1 MGASAV
7 LDSMCTMK
15 KTMGQL
21 PKKNALRSIDNW
33 VIIRALFAFL
43 IFLFMVSCGTQS
55 SEEKGAEVAFRE
67 MAVESSAVSRM
78 LPLISP
84 SHVPPERHLTPAQ
97 QFLFTYLAQ
106 SNPADLVVT
115 RPHSQ
120 GNWRIEKIFMLDDC
134 VAVQMTEGHYL
145 ETLFFVEYRDGWRL
159 KGRIIPKDHE

>member
-1 MGASAV
+1 
-7 LDSMCTMK
+7 MK
-15 KTMGQL
+15 KTMGQF
-21 PKKNALRSIDNW
+21 PKGVAIRSIGNG

-43 IFLFMVSCGTQS
+43 ILLFMVSCGTQS

-67 MAVESSAVSRM
+67 MAVESRAVLKM

-97 QFLFTYLAQ
+97 QFLFTYLAKTD
-106 SNPADLVVT
+106 PADLVVT
-115 RPHSQ
+115 RPHGQ
-120 GNWRIEKIFMLDDC
+120 GSWRIEKIFMLDDC

-145 ETLFFVEYRDGWRL
+145 ETLFYIQYSEGWRL

>member
-1 MGASAV
+1 
-7 LDSMCTMK
+7 
-15 KTMGQL
+15 MGQIL
-21 PKKNALRSIDNW
+21 KRLEMHSVSQRGMT
-33 VIIRALFAFL
+33 RALLPFL
-43 IFLFMVSCGTQS
+43 ISLLMVSCGTQS
-55 SEEKGAEVAFRE
+55 SEEKGAEVRFRE
-67 MAVESSAVSRM
+67 MAVESTAVSKM
-78 LPLISP
+78 LPLLSP

-145 ETLFFVEYRDGWRL
+145 ETLFFVQYKDGWRL
-159 KGRIIPKDHE
+159 KSRIIPRDHE